1 VRVASKRSRDDD
13 DEEPSADIPEKFSTP
28 EDDLPRPTH
37 YHRQRRRINERRHV
51 EVEGSLVNPLREALK
66 GCTDLFKVQEKPS
79 DVRIAYLGRDG
90 LDNAPTPP
98 ASPSRK
104 RRRLDL

>member
-28 EDDLPRPTH
+28 EDDLPRPTR
-37 YHRQRRRINERRHV
+37 YHRQRRRTNERRHV
-51 EVEGSLVNPLREALK
+51 EVEGSLVDPLREALK

-79 DVRIAYLGRDG
+79 DVRMAYLGRDG
-90 LDNAPTPP
+90 LDDAPTPP

-104 RRRLDL
+104 RMRLDL